1 MEKKKK
7 IALIGSVIAISITL
21 VTLAIVLPI
30 VLSTP
35 NPPEGIEV
43 S

>member
-7 IALIGSVIAISITL
+7 IALIGSVTALAVTI

-35 NPPEGIEV
+35 NPPVGIEV